1 MRKNAPFDISDN
13 LVEAISEKSSRKK
26 VTASL
31 PSDTY
36 SDTFSKVHYYGD
48 GKTGSLTN
56 LLYKPTNVSFF
67 GGKKKCQFIF
77 WNFSCKWTILLKD
90 AI

>member
-1 MRKNAPFDISDN
+1 MIN
-13 LVEAISEKSSRKK
+13 EKSSRKK
-26 VTASL
+26 VIAKL

-67 GGKKKCQFIF
+67 EAKKNVMFIF
-77 WNFSCKWTILLKD
+77 WNFSCKWTIVLED
-90 AI
+90 EI

>member
-1 MRKNAPFDISDN
+1 MP
-13 LVEAISEKSSRKK
+13 EAISERSSRKK
-26 VTASL
+26 VTAKL

-36 SDTFSKVHYYGD
+36 SDTFSKFHYYGD

-67 GGKKKCQFIF
+67 EAKKNVMFLFFGIF
-77 WNFSCKWTILLKD
+77 HVNGQYF
-90 AI
+90 